1 MSKGLLHQ
9 LGFVRQV
16 TLNTVRGLSEAMLDR
31 VPDGFN
37 NNIRWNLGHIYVV
50 QERFAFHFAGESVHL
65 PDGFERWFAKGTKP
79 GDWQEEGQLPKL
91 ADLLEL
97 LAGQPIRIA
106 EKLHDR
112 IDEQVAVP
120 FTTGTGLTLHTIG
133 EFLSYTLYHE
143 GIHFNSISLL
153 KRFAANES

>member
-16 TLNTVRGLSEAMLDR
+16 TLNAVRGLPEAVLDV
-31 VPDGFN
+31 VPEGFN
-37 NNIRWNLGHIYVV
+37 NNMRWNLGHIYVV
-50 QERFAFHFAGESVHL
+50 QERFAFHFAGEPVLL
-65 PDGFERWFAKGTKP
+65 PDSFERWFAKGTKP
-79 GDWQEEGQLPKL
+79 GDWQEEQLPKL
-91 ADLLEL
+91 DTLLEL
-97 LAGQPIRIA
+97 LAAQPIRIA

-112 IDEQVAVP
+112 LEEQTAMP
-120 FTTGTGLTLHTIG
+120 FTTGTGVPLHTVG

-153 KRFAANES
+153 KRFAANGR